1 MRWID
6 LPPVWLLGCLLATW
20 LSPWLLPTGRHTA
33 VGVALLALAAGL
45 TLAALVKFLA
55 ARTTFVPRRQ
65 PDALITSGV
74 FRLTRNPIYLADL
87 LVLAGFALF
96 WGKSLGLLLLPVLF
110 LVLKHRFILGE
121 EARLRA
127 AFGAAFEAYSAR
139 TRRWL

>member
-1 MRWID
+1 M
-6 LPPVWLLGCLLATW
+6 V
-20 LSPWLLPTGRHTA
+20 
-33 VGVALLALAAGL
+33 LLALAAVL
-45 TLAALVKFLA
+45 TLAALVRFLA
-55 ARTTFVPRRQ
+55 ARTTFVPRRK

-96 WGKSLGLLLLPVLF
+96 WGKALGLLLLPVLF
-110 LVLKHRFILGE
+110 LVLKYRFILGE

-127 AFGAAFEAYSAR
+127 VFGPEFEAYAAR

>member
-1 MRWID
+1 MRWLD
-6 LPPVWLLGCLLATW
+6 LPPVWLLGCLFATW
-20 LSPWLLPTGRHTA
+20 LSPWPLPTGRHA
-33 VGVALLALAAGL
+33 AAGVVLLALAAVL
-45 TLAALVKFLA
+45 TLAALVSFLA
-55 ARTTFVPRRQ
+55 ARTTFVPRRK

-96 WGKSLGLLLLPVLF
+96 WGKALGLLLLPVLF
-110 LVLKHRFILGE
+110 LVLKYRFILGE

-127 AFGAAFEAYSAR
+127 VFGPEFEAYAAR